1 MKVAVQCESPLLQ
14 RSLELFLEG
23 HLSSLKQCDV
33 VVRDFKSDDD
43 SHLSLYI
50 SNDET
55 ADILKPFS
63 RSQLYLALEQIL
75 KQHDDADAIS
85 TIADE
90 LEEKQTQS
98 ETDDSVGTE
107 ETAGSDFSILERRI
121 EMLTK
126 EYQKNIL
133 EAVRAFYE
141 K

>member
-23 HLSSLKQCDV
+23 RLGSLKQCDV
-33 VVRDFKSDDD
+33 VVRDFKSDDE
-43 SHLSLYI
+43 SRPSLYI
-50 SNDET
+50 GKDET
-55 ADILKPFS
+55 ADIRKPFS

-75 KQHDDADAIS
+75 KQNDDVQELS
-85 TIADE
+85 TIAEELDQQELQDE
-90 LEEKQTQS
+90 T
-98 ETDDSVGTE
+98 VGSAE
-107 ETAGSDFSILERRI
+107 AAGDGFSILERRI